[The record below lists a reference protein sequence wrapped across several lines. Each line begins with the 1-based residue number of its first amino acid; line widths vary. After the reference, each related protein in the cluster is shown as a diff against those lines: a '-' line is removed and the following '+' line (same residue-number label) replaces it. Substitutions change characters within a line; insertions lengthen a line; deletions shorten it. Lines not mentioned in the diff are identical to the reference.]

1 MRKRG
6 HNLDFPKI
14 YIFYVFVFEFMSNF
28 LRLIYSKIGDI
39 KRPLCYD
46 KYNIDLFFAIKG
58 RKALSIWQI
67 IIKDQQVQR
76 LV

>member
-6 HNLDFPKI
+6 HNLDFRKI
-14 YIFYVFVFEFMSNF
+14 YIFYVSGFEFMSNF

-39 KRPLCYD
+39 KRSLCYD
-46 KYNIDLFFAIKG
+46 KYNIDLFFVIEG
-58 RKALSIWQI
+58 REELSIWQI